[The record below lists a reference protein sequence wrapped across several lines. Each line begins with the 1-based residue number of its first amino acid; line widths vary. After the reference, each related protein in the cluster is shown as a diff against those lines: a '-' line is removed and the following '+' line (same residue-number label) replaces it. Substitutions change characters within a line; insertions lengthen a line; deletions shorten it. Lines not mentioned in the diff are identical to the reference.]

1 MGTVLS
7 CFYLFI
13 SDLVRMW
20 ARLQYDRWNTEV
32 AQKMEEA
39 GDKKK
44 DEQDEGDSTKVAH
57 PEKEKKPVHDSK
69 CSHKS

>member
-1 MGTVLS
+1 
-7 CFYLFI
+7 
-13 SDLVRMW
+13 MW

-44 DEQDEGDSTKVAH
+44 DEQDEGGST
-57 PEKEKKPVHDSK
+57 KEKKPVHDNK
-69 CSHKS
+69 CNHKS